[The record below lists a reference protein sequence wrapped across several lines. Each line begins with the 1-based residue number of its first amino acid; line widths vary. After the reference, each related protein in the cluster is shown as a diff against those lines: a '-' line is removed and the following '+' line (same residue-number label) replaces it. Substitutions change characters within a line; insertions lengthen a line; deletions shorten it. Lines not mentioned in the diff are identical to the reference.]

1 MSNHIQQYLEYTYA
15 FVQMSR
21 EEVITYHLL
30 RHDGG
35 TISNYRSESQYLITL
50 DEYMAISSQFSEL
63 ILTSKVKEL
72 I

>member
-1 MSNHIQQYLEYTYA
+1 MRQHIQQYLESTYV
-15 FVQMSR
+15 FVQISR
-21 EEVITYHLL
+21 EEVTSYHLL

-35 TISNYRSESQYLITL
+35 IISSYGNHYLITL
-50 DEYMAISSQFSEL
+50 DEYIAVSSQFSEL